1 MKVKGNF
8 YGHTQLNPLMQSN
21 FCPNLFFLVLYILDG
36 MCPFGWKQPKDTIN
50 SLKRLFFHWLFEF
63 KICSE
68 RVKREKKWI
77 IQRKNEN
84 KVIPLCPHRP
94 GRDCQPTH
102 IVRVPDSHGQPIVL
116 TNSFALDEKT
126 FTNFKKFQWWWR
138 GRQVSKPRGYLFK
151 IFKL

>member
-1 MKVKGNF
+1 MAILNSILWCSQTFVPTFFSSSFHLRWNVSIWLETTKRYYKFIEKIVFPLTLWVQNKLRKG
-8 YGHTQLNPLMQSN
+8 
-21 FCPNLFFLVLYILDG
+21 
-36 MCPFGWKQPKDTIN
+36 K
-50 SLKRLFFHWLFEF
+50 KR
-63 KICSE
+63 K
-68 RVKREKKWI
+68 KKWI